1 MKQKTLQIFS
11 GNIVDIDALT
21 VIIIITI
28 AIQYEY
34 VCDESLLRYVTRNTD
49 TSVRKV
55 FTQR

>member
-1 MKQKTLQIFS
+1 MLIFP
-11 GNIVDIDALT
+11 GNIIGIDTLT
-21 VIIIITI
+21 IIIIIIIITI

-34 VCDESLLRYVTRNTD
+34 VCDELLLRYVTRNTD